1 MGATSAVRG
10 LAQVVGMEAILLP
23 AALVQAF
30 GMTVLATMPGTV
42 ATKLGMAIGMIMTT
56 SSMTTAS
63 MITSTTTSLQLE
75 SEVVARLLY
84 GYGYGRCGWLYNEAP
99 ITGSPYWWD
108 RYYTCVGYY

>member
-1 MGATSAVRG
+1 MGPPRWSGG

-30 GMTVLATMPGTV
+30 GMAVLATMPGTV
-42 ATKLGMAIGMIMTT
+42 ATKLGMVIGMIMTT

-75 SEVVARLLY
+75 SEVVARRLY
-84 GYGYGRCGWLYNEAP
+84 YGRCG
-99 ITGSPYWWD
+99 
-108 RYYTCVGYY
+108 VVV

>member
-30 GMTVLATMPGTV
+30 GMAVRATMPGTV

-63 MITSTTTSLQLE
+63 MITSTTASLQLE
-75 SEVVARLLY
+75 SEVVARLL
-84 GYGYGRCGWLYNEAP
+84 RLRVWL
-99 ITGSPYWWD
+99 W
-108 RYYTCVGYY
+108 